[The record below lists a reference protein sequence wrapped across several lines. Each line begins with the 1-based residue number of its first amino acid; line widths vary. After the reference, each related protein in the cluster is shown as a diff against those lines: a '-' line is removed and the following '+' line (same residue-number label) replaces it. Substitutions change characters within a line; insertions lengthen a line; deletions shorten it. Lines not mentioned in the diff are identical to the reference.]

1 MNARQKKWFSW
12 IALVVI
18 LTLAVPWAAPP
29 GRCRKTACPTRSS
42 PSTARNGIELLRRT
56 TVPRKPSL

>member
-18 LTLAVPWAAPP
+18 LTLAVPWAVFACDVDVPTEDDRP
-29 GRCRKTACPTRSS
+29 AGRHAGHRQAGGASHDHSR
-42 PSTARNGIELLRRT
+42 
-56 TVPRKPSL
+56 